1 MCQRHSGRSIAW
13 RAGSGIANNGEE
25 KLMES
30 ETTEW
35 LKERLKLFENPSSL
49 VREELWISRQTL
61 GSATCGNSPRQ
72 PHKKK
77 GRDCHRPSCR
87 PRVERR
93 GIECKDGL
101 PIAAFPKR
109 RGQKT
114 FF

>member
-72 PHKKK
+72 PQKKK
-77 GRDCHRPSCR
+77 G
-87 PRVERR
+87 
-93 GIECKDGL
+93 GIVIDPPADPESKEG
-101 PIAAFPKR
+101 
-109 RGQKT
+109 G
-114 FF
+114 